1 MDSGQMVT
9 KHSTKVIR
17 LIPQFRLMFKS
28 LQKTKKEGLK
38 DIDEVLLAPLW
49 LPTEELYD
57 KLDALS
63 RQELNAISDCLFYAL
78 NFFRELINCFAQAG
92 QESDGEQRIVLLRLK
107 HILKLQD
114 LLRNVLSHNLS
125 YIPPTML
132 HLEDTSGWQVPE
144 SKSKGGGPGK
154 SGKSTK
160 RGKKRKAAVQDIT
173 NVDSQQIAQDQDM
186 TLTDKNV
193 DAGTVI
199 DLDHYKPFF
208 REWDTTVFQILTY
221 KLLVITPE
229 PVDEIED
236 PQLRPKEFL
245 MLLKDLNSKLNH
257 VLVAS
262 KNKKTF
268 PGKAKVAIGFSN
280 LDSVGPTMVMEMVV
294 PLIENILADIEVISS
309 YFQNIIEMNDGV
321 RDAAGTFNQDTFPLY
336 VACLEQAFEVLKSI
350 LSWNGLRDNVSL
362 MREAL
367 GRFDRRGP
375 VNGNDTTSI
384 KQLTEMALK
393 YLSKFTDVMLNI
405 NCASE
410 HLKLI
415 EVIDH
420 LGEAG
425 GKILHETSLEY
436 LSRVWM
442 ALDGKLPE
450 KGAKFNAFVETCLSI
465 YLTTSDEK
473 GLEIVTDFA
482 TNGLTALA
490 SDEEDFETDGKFST
504 LSKHTFGVHF
514 R

>member
-1 MDSGQMVT
+1 M
-9 KHSTKVIR
+9 
-17 LIPQFRLMFKS
+17 
-28 LQKTKKEGLK
+28 K

-49 LPTEELYD
+49 LPTEQLYD

-63 RQELNAISDCLFYAL
+63 KQEKNAICDCLFYAL

-92 QESDGEQRIVLLRLK
+92 QENVQEQRIVLLRLK

-114 LLRNVLSHNLS
+114 LLRNVLSYNLS

-132 HLEDTSGWQVPE
+132 HLEDVSGWQVPE
-144 SKSKGGGPGK
+144 SKSKGSGPSK

-173 NVDSQQIAQDQDM
+173 NMDSQQLAQDQEM
-186 TLTDKNV
+186 APDKNSDSDSVV
-193 DAGTVI
+193 D
-199 DLDHYKPFF
+199 LHHYKPFF

-229 PVDEIED
+229 PDDEIED

-268 PGKAKVAIGFSN
+268 PGKSKIAIGFSN
-280 LDSVGPTMVMEMVV
+280 LDSIGPTMVMETVV

-309 YFQNIIEMNDGV
+309 YFQNIIAMNDGV

-375 VNGNDTTSI
+375 VSGNDTTSI

-405 NCASE
+405 SCASE

-415 EVIDH
+415 EVIDN

-442 ALDGKLPE
+442 ASDGKLPE

-473 GLEIVTDFA
+473 GLDIVTDFA

-490 SDEEDFETDGKFST
+490 TDEEDFETGDKFST
-504 LSKHTFGVHF
+504 LTKHTFGVHF